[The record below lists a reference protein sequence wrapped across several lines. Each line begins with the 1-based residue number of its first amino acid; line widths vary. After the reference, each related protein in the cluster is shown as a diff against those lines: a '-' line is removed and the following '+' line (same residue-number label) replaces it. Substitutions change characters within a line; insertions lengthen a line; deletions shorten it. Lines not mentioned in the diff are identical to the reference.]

1 VGAGDADRYVASI
14 CKQVKNESFTCQI
27 DSAEQFDEGGFI
39 AALKQKVEAE
49 LNQSKAKIIGST
61 NPDAS
66 SFYLEYTTEGTRGK
80 VEVSGGKTPGTYYSL
95 EADLDENTNSEAK

>member
-1 VGAGDADRYVASI
+1 MGAGDADRYVASI

-49 LNQSKAKIIGST
+49 LNQSKAKIIGSA

-66 SFYLEYTTEGTRGK
+66 SFYFEYTMEGTRQ
-80 VEVSGGKTPGTYYSL
+80 SGSFWQ
-95 EADLDENTNSEAK
+95 ENSR